1 MNDETKDK
9 ITQYNRNRVYLSHDG
24 KEATTSEVDL
34 KYDEQFP
41 YNKKISSK
49 KSSNKIR
56 IEDGMYKDEQYDPEI
71 EEEQSVKQR

>member
-24 KEATTSEVDL
+24 KEFATYEQCL
-34 KYDEQFP
+34 EYDKQLS
-41 YNKKISSK
+41 YNKKKSSE

-71 EEEQSVKQR
+71 EEEQSVKHR